1 MKECIIGT
9 FLKNLTS
16 TPLCCPVLGLPLIC
30 LLSKVLEKFVFMQL
44 QAFLQD
50 SVLERIQSGFRS
62 RHSTESA
69 LLRLHNDI
77 AFSVEAGYPAMP
89 VLFGPHS
96 GF

>member
-1 MKECIIGT
+1 MR
-9 FLKNLTS
+9 
-16 TPLCCPVLGLPLIC
+16 
-30 LLSKVLEKFVFMQL
+30 L

-50 SVLERIQSGFRS
+50 SVLEKIQFGFRS

-77 AFSVEAGYPAMP
+77 ALSVEAGNPAMP